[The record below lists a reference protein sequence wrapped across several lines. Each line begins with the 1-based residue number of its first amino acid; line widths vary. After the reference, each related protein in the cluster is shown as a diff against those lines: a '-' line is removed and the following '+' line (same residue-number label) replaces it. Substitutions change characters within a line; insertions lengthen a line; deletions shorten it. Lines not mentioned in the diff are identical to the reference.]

1 MTDQP
6 SYNDGDVVNGYRY
19 DAARNEWIQMAAPPV
34 YHDGDVVNGHQ
45 YSAALNQWIPLP
57 AAAPPEPAPTSPPSP
72 TVEAWAAPIA
82 PPQSGS
88 EAGFVAPTQA
98 LTPVSSAVATVGPG
112 SQGALETRSPQTVI
126 KRRNVLAVWIGLPLI
141 TFGLYHWFWYVK
153 INSELRD
160 SNPRIDVKP
169 FLAWLALVPGAILV
183 IPPFVTMYNTGKRIA
198 QAQADAGIGSS
209 CSPVIGVVLMFVFG
223 LNTLYYQSELNKLA
237 TAR

>member
-19 DAARNEWIQMAAPPV
+19 DAVRNEWIEVAAPPV
-34 YHDGDVVNGHQ
+34 YRDGDVVNGHQ
-45 YSAALNQWIPLP
+45 YSAALNQWIPIP
-57 AAAPPEPAPTSPPSP
+57 AAATPVSAPPA
-72 TVEAWAAPIA
+72 V
-82 PPQSGS
+82 PPQSVFAAES
-88 EAGFVAPTQA
+88 VAPTQA
-98 LTPVSSAVATVGPG
+98 LTPMSSAVATVGAG
-112 SQGALETRSPQTVI
+112 NQRGIETRSPQNVI

-141 TFGLYHWFWYVK
+141 TFGLYHWFWYVN

-169 FLAWLALVPGAILV
+169 FLAWLALVPGAFLV
-183 IPPFVTMYNTGKRIA
+183 IPPFITMYNTGKRIA

-223 LNTLYYQSELNKLA
+223 LNSLYYQSELNKLA
-237 TAR
+237 AAR

>member
-1 MTDQP
+1 M
-6 SYNDGDVVNGYRY
+6 
-19 DAARNEWIQMAAPPV
+19 
-34 YHDGDVVNGHQ
+34 
-45 YSAALNQWIPLP
+45 
-57 AAAPPEPAPTSPPSP
+57 
-72 TVEAWAAPIA
+72 

-88 EAGFVAPTQA
+88 ATEIVAPTQA

-112 SQGALETRSPQTVI
+112 SQGALETRSPQNVI

-169 FLAWLALVPGAILV
+169 FFAWLALVPGAILV

-237 TAR
+237 AAR

>member
-1 MTDQP
+1 MTD
-6 SYNDGDVVNGYRY
+6 
-19 DAARNEWIQMAAPPV
+19 PPI
-34 YHDGDVVNGHQ
+34 YSDGDVVNGHQ

-57 AAAPPEPAPTSPPSP
+57 TVASPVPEPDSPPSP
-72 TVEAWAAPIA
+72 TAQTWAQPVEPT
-82 PPQSGS
+82 QSGS
-88 EAGFVAPTQA
+88 AAESVAVTQA
-98 LTPVSSAVATVGPG
+98 LTPVSSTVAAAGQSSP
-112 SQGALETRSPQTVI
+112 GALETRAPLNVI

-160 SNPRIDVKP
+160 SNPRIVVKP
-169 FLAWLALVPGAILV
+169 FFAWLALVPGAILV

-223 LNTLYYQSELNKLA
+223 LNTLYYQSELNKL
-237 TAR
+237 TAAR